1 MIQGIRSK
9 IVLITLF
16 FCLTNVV
23 LGQIQT
29 KIDTIQCNN
38 RNIIIEYPV
47 VCKVNAVGYEEG
59 YFKIITCVKDT
70 AVITIHCGSMVN
82 LPLTDLT
89 DKIISSEFLLGKD
102 VRSIRGFCTVDAF
115 SGEQGRNKYFR
126 EDNYFRYGI
135 SIVYENVDE
144 ARLNDYEYFFNNVKI
159 Q

>member
-1 MIQGIRSK
+1 MLGRRNK

-16 FCLTNVV
+16 FCLSNVV
-23 LGQIQT
+23 WGQSQT
-29 KIDTIQCNN
+29 KTDTIQCNN

-47 VCKVNAVGYEEG
+47 VNKVNVVNYEEG
-59 YFKIITCVKDT
+59 FFKTINCIIDT
-70 AVITIHCGSMVN
+70 AAITIHCGSMVN

-89 DKIISSEFLLGKD
+89 DKTVCSDFLLGKD
-102 VRSIRGFCTVDAF
+102 VRIIRGFCTVDMF